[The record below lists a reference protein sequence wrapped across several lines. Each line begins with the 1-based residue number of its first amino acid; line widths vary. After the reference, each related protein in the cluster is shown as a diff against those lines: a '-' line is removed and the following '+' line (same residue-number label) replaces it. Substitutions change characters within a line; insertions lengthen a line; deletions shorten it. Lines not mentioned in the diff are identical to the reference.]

1 MNASRGIKAAWGLG
15 ASEFPAVGQCGVGC
29 GVGTEEGGSVPGKE
43 MDCHVGGEVVVG
55 IGQSGVDVHILL
67 PLEATLKAHPDG
79 ILVGVDDAI
88 DNRHFAPGG
97 VRVKL
102 GLAGGEQQQ
111 DRNDREKALHAE
123 QGLEFV
129 DS

>member
-1 MNASRGIKAAWGLG
+1 
-15 ASEFPAVGQCGVGC
+15 
-29 GVGTEEGGSVPGKE
+29 

-55 IGQSGVDVHILL
+55 IGQSGVGVHVLL